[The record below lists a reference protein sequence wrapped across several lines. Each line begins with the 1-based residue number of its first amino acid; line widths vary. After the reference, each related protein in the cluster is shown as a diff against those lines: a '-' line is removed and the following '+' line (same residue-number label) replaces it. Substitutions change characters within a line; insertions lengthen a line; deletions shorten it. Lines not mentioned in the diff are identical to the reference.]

1 MQDNPEERW
10 MTFAEL
16 ADARGISR
24 ESAIRLIRKKRWRR
38 QRDNRGNV
46 IALIPDPWADP
57 PDRPADDP
65 AERPAE
71 QANNPAEPRWAINGF
86 HTQALATLDTAVTTL
101 REQLVRAEARAD
113 SADQRADQAEARAD
127 AAESDS
133 RRADALIADL
143 EGALR
148 AKDTELAEYRVA
160 VDQARTEA
168 QQAQKAANGL
178 RERAESAERDLA
190 VARHDAG
197 AAQQAAAEL
206 RLAEEARKARGRLR
220 RAWDGWRG
228 R

>member
-1 MQDNPEERW
+1 

-65 AERPAE
+65 EERPADAPAE
-71 QANNPAEPRWAINGF
+71 RANNPAEPRGATNGF

-113 SADQRADQAEARAD
+113 AADQRADQAEARVD

-148 AKDTELAEYRVA
+148 AKDTELAEHRGA

-190 VARHDAG
+190 VARHDAQT
-197 AAQQAAAEL
+197 AQQAAAGL
-206 RLAEEARKARGRLR
+206 RLAEDARKARGRWARLR
-220 RAWDGWRG
+220 AAWQGE
-228 R
+228 